1 MPQLDPLIFTAL
13 LLITLN
19 LIIFIYFI
27 NIVEFFVSTTIT
39 ATEKEGGFYYI
50 YSNIIFYFFNRII
63 LAILMFY
70 LFFFNIL
77 PYGLFYNF
85 DSTYTIYLIILCYS
99 IIVFSYLPDLYRA
112 GVVKI
117 REIIF
122 FIITFVLI
130 YIVPYRLCSHNSFLN
145 FKKEITTLSF

>member
-50 YSNIIFYFFNRII
+50 YSNIIFYFFSR
-63 LAILMFY
+63 
-70 LFFFNIL
+70 
-77 PYGLFYNF
+77 
-85 DSTYTIYLIILCYS
+85 
-99 IIVFSYLPDLYRA
+99 
-112 GVVKI
+112 
-117 REIIF
+117 IF
-122 FIITFVLI
+122 FKF
-130 YIVPYRLCSHNSFLN
+130 
-145 FKKEITTLSF
+145 